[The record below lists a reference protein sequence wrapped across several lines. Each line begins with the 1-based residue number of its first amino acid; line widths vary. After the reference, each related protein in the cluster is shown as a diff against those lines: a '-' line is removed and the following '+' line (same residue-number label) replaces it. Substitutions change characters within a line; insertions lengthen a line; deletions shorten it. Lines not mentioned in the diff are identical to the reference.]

1 MGVIGHPACT
11 SLPDVLVIYFHCC
24 GYVHQSTDVHPQSS
38 YLVTKLWNR
47 HAHMHFFS
55 IKTLLCPCAVW
66 GKCPSWHEKLRH
78 ETVKAYICNSLFHQY
93 LSSNF
98 SVVAPDLHLQKWK
111 QKKELCVPVIVCIY
125 RKCISNIAT
134 RIRPNCLGYKHSWF
148 HQISFIINICV
159 CMHLWTEN
167 MYLYDKTAV
176 LLVIRLCLL
185 QNIHLLWKVE
195 VFIDQV
201 NKMGYFYA
209 CCPGSIAAPIA
220 DF

>member
-1 MGVIGHPACT
+1 
-11 SLPDVLVIYFHCC
+11 
-24 GYVHQSTDVHPQSS
+24 
-38 YLVTKLWNR
+38 
-47 HAHMHFFS
+47 
-55 IKTLLCPCAVW
+55 
-66 GKCPSWHEKLRH
+66 
-78 ETVKAYICNSLFHQY
+78 
-93 LSSNF
+93 
-98 SVVAPDLHLQKWK
+98 
-111 QKKELCVPVIVCIY
+111 
-125 RKCISNIAT
+125 
-134 RIRPNCLGYKHSWF
+134 
-148 HQISFIINICV
+148 
-159 CMHLWTEN
+159 